1 MTEEQRKQHEENKKK
16 YQEAVVAEFA
26 AKAKMVEAVALTEP
40 GKALLRYLHDICGF
54 SASDRVISPGTG
66 EVNLVATALNSER
79 RNVYLQIRALVPAE
93 ILRDIEIPL
102 TNKKE
107 EK

>member
-1 MTEEQRKQHEENKKK
+1 MTEEQKKDHEEKKRK
-16 YQEAVVAEFA
+16 YQEAVTAEFV
-26 AKAKMVEAVALTEP
+26 AKAKMVEAVAMTEP
-40 GKALLRYLHDICGF
+40 GKALLRYLHDICGY
-54 SASDRVISPGTG
+54 SASDRVLVPTTG

-93 ILRDIEIPL
+93 ILRDIEIPIVL
-102 TNKKE
+102 KKE

>member
-1 MTEEQRKQHEENKKK
+1 MTEEQRKEHEDKKRK
-16 YQEAVVAEFA
+16 YQEAVAAEFT
-26 AKAKMVEAVALTEP
+26 AKAKMVEAVAVTEP
-40 GKALLRYLHDICGF
+40 GKALLRYLHDICGY
-54 SASDRVISPGTG
+54 SASDRVLVPTTG

-93 ILRDIEIPL
+93 ILREIEIPIV
-102 TNKKE
+102 KE